1 MIFRIFENSDIDMAK
16 FTTTIFY
23 VPVPQYK
30 TFRILIKSDYLSGEL
45 LFKCCWM
52 LYSGINRAD

>member
-1 MIFRIFENSDIDMAK
+1 MAK

-23 VPVPQYK
+23 LPVPQYK
-30 TFRILIKSDYLSGEL
+30 TFRILIKSDYLSGKL

-52 LYSGINRAD
+52 LSSGINRVD